1 MKSGLT
7 GKKDMTARECIS
19 PLPFPHNI
27 SEAASVSANM
37 PALDV
42 LHPLLEAPGRR
53 LGVVDTDGTL
63 LGMIDAHSML
73 EALGRIIAQRDDSS
87 LITIICAAG
96 DYSASHIAHA
106 VEDADAHLVDLI
118 SSPAADGRIRV
129 FLRVR
134 HTDPTAAV
142 RSLERYGFFVEEAI
156 GANSRSAD
164 LALERMAALISY
176 LNV

>member
-1 MKSGLT
+1 M
-7 GKKDMTARECIS
+7 
-19 PLPFPHNI
+19 PFPRNTGEI
-27 SEAASVSANM
+27 ASVAADT
-37 PALDV
+37 PALNV

-53 LGVVDTDGTL
+53 LAVVDQAGTP

-73 EALGRIIAQRDDSS
+73 EALGRLIAQRDDSS
-87 LITIICAAG
+87 IVTILCAAG

-106 VEDADAHLVDLI
+106 VEDADAHLVDMI
-118 SSPAADGRIRV
+118 SCPAPDGQIRV
-129 FLRVR
+129 LLRVR

-142 RSLERYGFFVEEAI
+142 RSLERYGFLVEEAI